1 MCVSF
6 CFVIVIFYVC
16 VIDFYVKF
24 FDIGISFDFSLK
36 QLIFTY
42 DTKYTLS
49 PDIYPI
55 IGGKLRIFMPKYSSI
70 ILKANS
76 FEQ

>member
-1 MCVSF
+1 MV
-6 CFVIVIFYVC
+6 
-16 VIDFYVKF
+16 
-24 FDIGISFDFSLK
+24 DIGISSHTTLT

-49 PDIYPI
+49 PDTYPI

-76 FEQ
+76 NEQ